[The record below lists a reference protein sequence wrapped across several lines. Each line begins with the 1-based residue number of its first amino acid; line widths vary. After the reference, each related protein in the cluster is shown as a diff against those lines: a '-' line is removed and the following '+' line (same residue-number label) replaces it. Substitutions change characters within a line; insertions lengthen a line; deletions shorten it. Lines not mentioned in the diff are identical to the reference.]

1 MTDSDDHSG
10 ATSPHLKDP
19 CYVTAVSHFYRGELG
34 RIMVWRQRLDVT
46 TTWAITTSTTIIGVG
61 FSIRE
66 VPHIIF
72 FFNLALVW
80 IMLWI
85 EARRYRFY
93 DAFRGRV
100 RMLESHFLVPMILQS
115 PKILDGEWRRLVCED
130 LILPSFKIS
139 KLEAVARRMKRNY
152 VFIFGI
158 ILRAWTL
165 KIFMHTK
172 SPIRSF
178 GDFYT
183 ALAVEH
189 LPSWLAFVVYFG
201 TILVVFGLIIFVV
214 RTSTEEVSEFG
225 NTNNSL
231 WKI

>member
-1 MTDSDDHSG
+1 
-10 ATSPHLKDP
+10 
-19 CYVTAVSHFYRGELG
+19 
-34 RIMVWRQRLDVT
+34 
-46 TTWAITTSTTIIGVG
+46 
-61 FSIRE
+61 
-66 VPHIIF
+66 
-72 FFNLALVW
+72 
-80 IMLWI
+80 
-85 EARRYRFY
+85 
-93 DAFRGRV
+93 
-100 RMLESHFLVPMILQS
+100 
-115 PKILDGEWRRLVCED
+115 
-130 LILPSFKIS
+130 
-139 KLEAVARRMKRNY
+139 
-152 VFIFGI
+152 
-158 ILRAWTL
+158 
-165 KIFMHTK
+165 MHTK